1 MKKKKSNSDITPAKK
16 KVYERIAEEATMDC
30 YGEYE
35 QLSGWACLLDES
47 IPTPCECLLGKE
59 KAVLEKI
66 DTDDTGLCIVGKVR
80 FGRLRL
86 RVLFQDISFEQ
97 PGAMDYANAYRHW
110 CNNG

>member
-35 QLSGWACLLDES
+35 QLSGWACLLDEG

-59 KAVLEKI
+59 KAV
-66 DTDDTGLCIVGKVR
+66 VGKVR